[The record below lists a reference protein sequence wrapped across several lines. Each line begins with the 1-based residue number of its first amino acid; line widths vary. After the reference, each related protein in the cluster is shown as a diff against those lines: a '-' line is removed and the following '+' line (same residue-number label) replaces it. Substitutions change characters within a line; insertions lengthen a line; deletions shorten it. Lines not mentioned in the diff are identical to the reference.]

1 MRVGDRVSTSTE
13 PCDSAGERDMAIE
26 VWMENRRREDDRL
39 YERYGEPLEKEYWGS
54 LVAIGPDGAVLFGEE
69 PDRLFMDAMA
79 RFGSGNFAFTRVG
92 ERVLGE
98 CLLL

>member
-1 MRVGDRVSTSTE
+1 MVVDDGVSTLTE
-13 PCDSAGERDMAIE
+13 PCKRKDTAMQA
-26 VWMENRRREDDRL
+26 WMENRRREDDLL
-39 YERYGEPLEKEYWGS
+39 YERFGEPLEKEHWGS
-54 LVAIGPDGAVLFGEE
+54 LVAIGPDGDVLFDDD

-98 CLLL
+98 WLLL

>member
-1 MRVGDRVSTSTE
+1 MVVDDGVGTSTE
-13 PCDSAGERDMAIE
+13 QRNSAKGRDTAMQA
-26 VWMENRRREDDRL
+26 WMENRRREDDLL
-39 YERYGEPLEKEYWGS
+39 YERFGEPLEKEHWGS
-54 LVAIGPDGAVLFGEE
+54 LVAIGPDGDVLFDDD

-98 CLLL
+98 WLLL